1 MLTLGFPQMTAMHLK
16 GNSRPANQSISSS
29 AHLHVQS
36 LLWVLSVSI
45 VCRYSPQIPYNTW
58 FISLYS
64 SVFVKECFDSLL
76 SILHWSWTTLVLG
89 VEELRG
95 LKGFQ
100 YTATLLDLE
109 RLCFVGT
116 CCLRLLRV
124 YICEIFPIA
133 GEDTVKLANQFLN
146 RICLYFFL
154 YYGLHKEIS

>member
-1 MLTLGFPQMTAMHLK
+1 MMATHQK
-16 GNSRPANQSISSS
+16 GSSRPVNQCTSSN
-29 AHLHVQS
+29 AHSHVQFQWWVFFCLWFLAFSALLCS
-36 LLWVLSVSI
+36 LHFWKWLWSHICS
-45 VCRYSPQIPYNTW
+45 Q
-58 FISLYS
+58 
-64 SVFVKECFDSLL
+64 ECFDSLL

-109 RLCFVGT
+109 RLRFVGT

-133 GEDTVKLANQFLN
+133 GQSKQNFNNLAEGAGVSLSLLNLWIRKKLFTGK
-146 RICLYFFL
+146 F
-154 YYGLHKEIS
+154 